1 MRLTV
6 QTDYALRMLMHLAV
20 NEGRLVTI
28 NEVAERYGISK
39 NHLMKVA
46 QALNA
51 HGVIDSIRGRAG
63 GLRLSGEASQ
73 ISLGPIARRLEA
85 GSALVECFPGGA
97 GDCFITPSCKLK
109 SVLAQA
115 QEAFF
120 AVLDDYTLADL
131 VRRNPAL
138 RALLQE
144 EAA

>member
-20 NEGRLVTI
+20 NADRLSTISEIAGR
-28 NEVAERYGISK
+28 YDISK

-46 QALNA
+46 QTLSSWNI
-51 HGVIDSIRGRAG
+51 IDSVRGRAG
-63 GLRLSGEASQ
+63 GLRLARKPGD
-73 ISLGPIARRLEA
+73 ISLGSIARPLEA

-97 GDCFITPSCKLK
+97 GACRITSACKLK
-109 SVLAQA
+109 GVLAEA

-120 AVLDDYTLADL
+120 TVLDTYSLEDL
-131 VRRNPAL
+131 VRRNPGL
-138 RALLQE
+138 RDLLM

>member
-20 NEGRLVTI
+20 NAGRLSTI
-28 NEVAERYGISK
+28 AEIAQRYDISK

-46 QALNA
+46 QTLS
-51 HGVIDSIRGRAG
+51 GWKIVESVRGRAG
-63 GLRLSGEASQ
+63 GLRLAREPYE
-73 ISLGPIARRLEA
+73 ITLGSVARPLEA

-97 GDCFITPSCKLK
+97 GACRITPACKLK
-109 SVLAQA
+109 GVLAEA
-115 QEAFF
+115 HEAFF
-120 AVLDDYTLADL
+120 TVLDGYTVEDL

-138 RALLQE
+138 RDLLT